1 MPSFLFTFNLKKDM
15 NPIQLKQRIDFYN
28 DLTRNARFTFTE
40 YAIAVNDVVQEFI
53 FENLGDKENR
63 NPKNFQW
70 INRINDQLYNLIKT
84 TSPALVAGTAI
95 TNKYYTSKVST
106 ISFPVDYSDFVAFNL
121 VVDGLTVYGRSTSF
135 NKLQPMLKDSFRHPT
150 NDNVWYNWNST
161 GLTIYYNGTASAA
174 SLIYLRSTT
183 DYSIGQEANL
193 IDGPV
198 LLSAGS
204 YYATAPSVYNGVS
217 YQIGSVITGG
227 FTLSSGQVI
236 PVSVTSPVDL
246 PSQVH
251 EEIAKRASVRMLI
264 ASGNYPSAQ
273 AVQSEAS
280 KTV

>member
-70 INRINDQLYNLIKT
+70 IDRINDQLYTLIKT
-84 TSPALVAGTAI
+84 ATPALVAGTAI
-95 TNKYYTSKVST
+95 TNKYYTTKVST
-106 ISFPVDYSDFVAFNL
+106 LAFPNDYSDFVALNL
-121 VVDGLTVYGRSTSF
+121 IIDGLTVYGRPTSF
-135 NKLQPMLKDSFRHPT
+135 NKLQPLLRDSFKHPT
-150 NDNVWYNWNST
+150 SDNIFYNWNST
-161 GLTIYYNGTASAA
+161 GLSIYYNGTASAA
-174 SLIYLRSTT
+174 SLIYIKGAV

-236 PVSVTSPVDL
+236 PVSVTSPIDL

-251 EEIAKRASVRMLI
+251 EEIAKRASVKMLI

>member
-40 YAIAVNDVVQEFI
+40 YAIAVNDVVREFI
-53 FENLGDKENR
+53 LENLGDKENR

-70 INRINDQLYNLIKT
+70 IDRINDQLYNLIKT
-84 TSPALVAGTAI
+84 SAPTLVPGTAI
-95 TNKYYTSKVST
+95 TNKYYTTKVST
-106 ISFPVDYSDFVAFNL
+106 LAFPNDYSDFVGLNL
-121 VVDGLTVYGRSTSF
+121 IINGLTVYGRPTSF
-135 NKLQPMLKDSFRHPT
+135 NKLQPMLRDSFRHPT
-150 NDNVWYNWNST
+150 DDSIFYNWNAT
-161 GLTIYYNGTASAA
+161 GLTIYYNGTASSA
-174 SLIYLRSTT
+174 SLVYIK
-183 DYSIGQEANL
+183 DPVNYSIGQEANL
-193 IDGPV
+193 IDSPM

-217 YQIGSVITGG
+217 YQIGDVITGG

-246 PSQVH
+246 ADQVH
-251 EEIAKRASVRMLI
+251 EEIAKRASVKMLI

-273 AVQSEAS
+273 AVQTEAAKS
-280 KTV
+280 V

>member
-40 YAIAVNDVVQEFI
+40 YAIAVNDVVREFI
-53 FENLGDKENR
+53 LENLGDKENR

-70 INRINDQLYNLIKT
+70 IDRINDQLYNLIKT
-84 TSPALVAGTAI
+84 SAPALVAGAAI
-95 TNKYYTSKVST
+95 TNKYYTTKVST
-106 ISFPVDYSDFVAFNL
+106 LAFPNDYSDFVGLNL
-121 VVDGLTVYGRSTSF
+121 IINGLTVYGRPTSF
-135 NKLQPMLKDSFRHPT
+135 NKLQPMLRDSFRHPT
-150 NDNVWYNWNST
+150 DDSIFYNWNAT
-161 GLTIYYNGTASAA
+161 GLTIYYNGTASSA
-174 SLIYLRSTT
+174 SLVYIK
-183 DYSIGQEANL
+183 DPVNYSIGQEANL
-193 IDGPV
+193 IDSPM

-217 YQIGSVITGG
+217 YQIGDVITGG

-246 PSQVH
+246 ADQVH
-251 EEIAKRASVRMLI
+251 EEIAKRASVKMLI

-273 AVQSEAS
+273 AVQTEAAKS
-280 KTV
+280 V

>member
-40 YAIAVNDVVQEFI
+40 YAIAVNDVVREFI
-53 FENLGDKENR
+53 LENLGDKENR

-70 INRINDQLYNLIKT
+70 IDRINDQLYNLIKT
-84 TSPALVAGTAI
+84 SAPALVAGTAI
-95 TNKYYTSKVST
+95 TNKYYTTKVST
-106 ISFPVDYSDFVAFNL
+106 LAFPNDYSDFVGLNL
-121 VVDGLTVYGRSTSF
+121 IINGLTVYGRPTSF
-135 NKLQPMLKDSFRHPT
+135 NKLQPMLRDSFRHPT
-150 NDNVWYNWNST
+150 DDSIFYNWNAT
-161 GLTIYYNGTASAA
+161 GLTIYYNGTASSA
-174 SLIYLRSTT
+174 SLVYIK
-183 DYSIGQEANL
+183 DPVNYSIGQEANL
-193 IDGPV
+193 IDSPM

-217 YQIGSVITGG
+217 YQIGDVITGG

-246 PSQVH
+246 ADQVH
-251 EEIAKRASVRMLI
+251 EEIAKRASVKMLI

-273 AVQSEAS
+273 AVQTEAAKS
-280 KTV
+280 V

>member
-70 INRINDQLYNLIKT
+70 IDRINDQLYTLIKT
-84 TSPALVAGTAI
+84 ATPALVAGTAI
-95 TNKYYTSKVST
+95 TNKYYTTKVST
-106 ISFPVDYSDFVAFNL
+106 LAFPNDYSDFVALNL
-121 VVDGLTVYGRSTSF
+121 IIDGLTVYGRPTSF
-135 NKLQPMLKDSFRHPT
+135 NKLQPLLRDSFKHPT
-150 NDNVWYNWNST
+150 SDNIFYNWNST
-161 GLTIYYNGTASAA
+161 GLSIYYNGTASAA
-174 SLIYLRSTT
+174 SLVYIKGTV

-236 PVSVTSPVDL
+236 PVSVTSPIDL

-251 EEIAKRASVRMLI
+251 EEIAKRASVKMLI